1 MDRLE
6 TVTDEAYWTLGQVV
20 SWIMV
25 RDLQIVGEYRDD
37 ESAAALGFIYGDSSN
52 EGVPVVRFYEAIRQL
67 LHKLGARNIRCSG
80 RYLRNVERQ
89 EIPPVVWADYGFA
102 FMPDGAG
109 PLNSNNVVSKVIW
122 TVLRFP
128 VAEVVKLWP
137 SLLSV
142 GSNSLP
148 VLSEWGHEPV
158 VKFAE
163 TGWYIG
169 YGDEWSIVPLCKG
182 MKFIAFLLQ
191 HPGVEYFVMDLE
203 RLLIPPTLLDQR
215 NQREAPNDF
224 LVDESVIDPDSSMPM
239 TDEKTIRD
247 VKAEIL
253 ELNENLKEAR
263 EMQDETSI
271 EKLTED
277 LEFLEYYFL
286 ANTDHKGRPRGTAAA
301 VKKAADRVRKNIN
314 ESIKLIRKR
323 APDLAEHLNM
333 SLERSTYLKYK
344 NEECLNWH
352 FEGLPPNYSEI

>member
-6 TVTDEAYWTLGQVV
+6 TATEEAYWTLGQVV

-25 RDLQIVGEYRDD
+25 RNLQIVSDYRDD
-37 ESAAALGFIYGDSSN
+37 DSAAALGFIYGDPSN
-52 EGVPVVRFYEAIRQL
+52 EGFPAVGFTEAIGQL
-67 LHKLGARNIRCSG
+67 LHKLGTGDLTSSG
-80 RYLRNVERQ
+80 RHLKNVERQ
-89 EIPPVVWADYGFA
+89 EIPSVVWADYGFA

-148 VLSEWGHEPV
+148 VLSEWGYEPV

-169 YGDEWSIVPLCKG
+169 YGDECSIVPLCKG

-215 NQREAPNDF
+215 IQRETPDDF

-247 VKAEIL
+247 AKARIM
-253 ELNENLKEAR
+253 ELNEDLKEAR
-263 EMQDETSI
+263 AMQDEISI

-277 LEFLEYYFL
+277 LEFLEDYIL
-286 ANTDHKGRPRGTAAA
+286 ANTDHKGRPRGTPAA
-301 VKKAADRVRKNIN
+301 VKKAVDRVRKNIN

-323 APDLAEHLNM
+323 APNLAEHLNM
-333 SLERSTYLKYK
+333 SLERSTYLKY
-344 NEECLNWH
+344 NNDECLNWC
-352 FEGLPPNYSEI
+352 FEGLPQNYSEI